1 MESKASIS
9 EIGINCIKRVFR
21 AVVLLAAG
29 IVAGYGLL
37 TLVYLLPTKP
47 MQANMASAA
56 DLFDKEREYYRVIT
70 GYISTQ
76 LDNYTDTWMVGNAV
90 FADDDLPVWK
100 QALACTRAEYG
111 EGPLDGLIRYLSGE
125 EGYTKV

>member
-21 AVVLLAAG
+21 AAVLLAAG

-90 FADDDLPVWK
+90 LRITICRFGNRLLRVQEQSMEK
-100 QALACTRAEYG
+100 
-111 EGPLDGLIRYLSGE
+111 GL
-125 EGYTKV
+125 

>member
-21 AVVLLAAG
+21 AAVLLAAG

-76 LDNYTDTWMVGNAV
+76 LDNYTDTWLEMPFLRITMCRFGNRLLRV
-90 FADDDLPVWK
+90 QEQSMEK
-100 QALACTRAEYG
+100 
-111 EGPLDGLIRYLSGE
+111 GL
-125 EGYTKV
+125 